1 MARHAEARRRA
12 DDSLKRYLAEIRP
25 YHLLDR
31 KEEITLGR
39 RARRHVDGAAR
50 SLVESNLKFVVRIAL
65 EYRNRGLPLADL
77 ISEGNLGLLIA
88 ASRFDPDRSL
98 RFITYASWWIRKRI
112 LAALVDHASLIRVP
126 AYRFRK
132 FARRRAGS
140 GSGQRS
146 PKLQIDSLDEAPGED
161 PYLRESLTDPDAPS
175 PEEMAVR
182 SESLELLRR
191 SWSRLDPREQAI
203 LEWRFGLSGT
213 ETLTLKEIGRRIGL
227 TRERVRQIQN
237 HALSLLRTQMR
248 RRHVPRGSRHE
259 PARFPSRSR

>member
-1 MARHAEARRRA
+1 MARSAAARRRT
-12 DDSLKRYLAEIRP
+12 DDSLRRYLAEIRP
-25 YHLLDR
+25 YRHLDR

-39 RARRHVDGAAR
+39 RARRHVDEAAR

-88 ASRFDPDRSL
+88 ASHFDPDRGL

-132 FARRRAGS
+132 FARSRAGS
-140 GSGQRS
+140 GSRERS

-161 PYLRESLTDPDAPS
+161 PYLRESLTDAWAPS
-175 PEEMAVR
+175 PEEIAAR
-182 SESLELLRR
+182 NESLELLHHG
-191 SWSRLDPREQAI
+191 WSRLDPREQAI
-203 LEWRFGLSGT
+203 LEWRFGISGA
-213 ETLTLKEIGRRIGL
+213 EVLTLKEVGRRMGI
-227 TRERVRQIQN
+227 TRERVRQIQV
-237 HALSLLRTQMR
+237 HALSLLRRQMTR
-248 RRHVPRGSRHE
+248 RTLRRKR
-259 PARFPSRSR
+259 